1 MLLSLG
7 RSRGRG
13 LVSVRLPEALLG
25 KLAWEGIGS
34 LRRRATVSWEPPD
47 GETSLFGLGIALKL
61 RGDGTALPGEA
72 ARQMRELASTAIA
85 HRVAD
90 VARPRFFGGWRF
102 APEPRS
108 GADARWDSFG
118 GWQFIVPAITVAIRD
133 GEWAATATTLV
144 DEEVTE
150 TDIDRMIAAALT
162 GRGISAVLTLRE
174 PRAASAAPGPEDWTA
189 AVAKALDEIS
199 AKTYEK
205 VVLARQV
212 RVQLDDS
219 MDSAALRERLR
230 SRYPNCWVFGFESEG
245 RTWLGA
251 SPELMVS
258 ASERE
263 VNAAS
268 LAGSRR
274 RGTTP
279 EEDRALIA
287 ELLGSNKE
295 RLEHLLVARAIG
307 DGLAPFCDALDVP
320 SEPTLLQTHN
330 IQHLYTPIRGH
341 LRNGY
346 DVLDLAAALHPTPAV
361 GGWPRAAALDAIGR
375 LERMDRGWYA
385 APIGWM
391 DFKGDGVFA
400 VGLRAG
406 LLEGRE
412 LTLYAGNGIVAGSIP
427 EAELA
432 ETELKLG
439 SVRAAAVESEG

>member
-1 MLLSLG
+1 
-7 RSRGRG
+7 
-13 LVSVRLPEALLG
+13 
-25 KLAWEGIGS
+25 
-34 LRRRATVSWEPPD
+34 
-47 GETSLFGLGIALKL
+47 
-61 RGDGTALPGEA
+61 
-72 ARQMRELASTAIA
+72 
-85 HRVAD
+85 
-90 VARPRFFGGWRF
+90 
-102 APEPRS
+102 
-108 GADARWDSFG
+108 
-118 GWQFIVPAITVAIRD
+118 
-133 GEWAATATTLV
+133 
-144 DEEVTE
+144 
-150 TDIDRMIAAALT
+150 
-162 GRGISAVLTLRE
+162 
-174 PRAASAAPGPEDWTA
+174 
-189 AVAKALDEIS
+189 
-199 AKTYEK
+199 
-205 VVLARQV
+205 
-212 RVQLDDS
+212 
-219 MDSAALRERLR
+219 
-230 SRYPNCWVFGFESEG
+230 
-245 RTWLGA
+245 
-251 SPELMVS
+251 MVS

-274 RGTTP
+274 RGATP